1 MGGGRKEKW
10 WVSKDTA
17 FELTGRR
24 MAGRQVR
31 QDDTCPDSLSVTVLN
46 SRTESNLREPLREVR
61 AGT

>member
-31 QDDTCPDSLSVTVLN
+31 QDDTCPDSFSVTVLN
-46 SRTESNLREPLREVR
+46 SRTESN
-61 AGT
+61 